1 MRAPGKPLPEPFTA
15 EAASTAP
22 AYQTALR
29 ELYSDDRS
37 IKMVFRETGVEPS
50 LKDRSQLRS
59 YLESLDPKQVARLK
73 LDSSQDYLA
82 VLKAIVRKFFPKT
95 GELRFRRG
103 EDGRALDYEHFVDRD
118 IVRNDYLG
126 TLPST
131 LRNRDIHVEFTS
143 AEGEAKAYLIRKY
156 LDADTQK
163 DIWDMLVVRDGELKT
178 KIARREK
185 RGQNYVET
193 QIMKGAGDTVSQP
206 ATTGGATENTSTPR
220 DSTLFK

>member
-1 MRAPGKPLPEPFTA
+1 M
-15 EAASTAP
+15 
-22 AYQTALR
+22 
-29 ELYSDDRS
+29 
-37 IKMVFRETGVEPS
+37 
-50 LKDRSQLRS
+50 
-59 YLESLDPKQVARLK
+59 
-73 LDSSQDYLA
+73 
-82 VLKAIVRKFFPKT
+82 
-95 GELRFRRG
+95 
-103 EDGRALDYEHFVDRD
+103 DRD

-131 LRNRDIHVEFTS
+131 LRNRDIHVEFTT

-206 ATTGGATENTSTPR
+206 ATTGGGYREHLHPTRQYT
-220 DSTLFK
+220 F

>member
-1 MRAPGKPLPEPFTA
+1 ME
-15 EAASTAP
+15 
-22 AYQTALR
+22 
-29 ELYSDDRS
+29 
-37 IKMVFRETGVEPS
+37 
-50 LKDRSQLRS
+50 
-59 YLESLDPKQVARLK
+59 
-73 LDSSQDYLA
+73 
-82 VLKAIVRKFFPKT
+82 T

-131 LRNRDIHVEFTS
+131 LRNRDIHVEFTT

-178 KIARREK
+178 KIARIGAKGRNYAESQITGSGNEASRSDSAGGGYRE
-185 RGQNYVET
+185 RLHPT
-193 QIMKGAGDTVSQP
+193 
-206 ATTGGATENTSTPR
+206 R
-220 DSTLFK
+220 R